1 MYFLVKCSVILVN
14 IINYKVLTFIFVIFF
29 SFSCNTTKI
38 FYNYVDLLLINWL
51 ESYLE
56 LSTTQSSDLH
66 KKVDKFFSWHRK
78 SELPKIVLF
87 IEDLKVRYIDGID
100 KQDINWIRSES
111 KILWK
116 RILSYSERDIV
127 SFLLKVDDTQIL
139 QAKEKLIKKEDDWL
153 IKQSK
158 MSSEELRMH
167 ILDRSYEFLEEW
179 LGGLESI
186 QKQQIANWVQTDPNW
201 VVIRLRNREKLQND
215 LIDLLKSKKLLKEN
229 IHSWISYPES
239 HWTEEFK
246 NAIEEKIQEWETIT
260 LMIDANTLPRQRK
273 HVIKRLDQYIEDFK
287 DLSKP

>member
-1 MYFLVKCSVILVN
+1 M
-14 IINYKVLTFIFVIFF
+14 
-29 SFSCNTTKI
+29 
-38 FYNYVDLLLINWL
+38 LINWL

-56 LSTTQSSDLH
+56 LSTTQSSDLR

-127 SFLLKVDDTQIL
+127 SFLLKVDDIQIL

-167 ILDRSYEFLEEW
+167 ILDRSYEFLDEW

-201 VVIRLRNREKLQND
+201 VAIRLRNREKFQND

-273 HVIKRLDQYIEDFK
+273 HVIKKLDQYIEDFK